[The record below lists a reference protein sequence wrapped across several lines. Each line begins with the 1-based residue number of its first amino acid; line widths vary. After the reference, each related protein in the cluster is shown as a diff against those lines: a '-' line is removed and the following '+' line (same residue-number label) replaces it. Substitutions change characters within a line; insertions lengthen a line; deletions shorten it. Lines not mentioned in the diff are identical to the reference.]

1 MEIKLNKTLWIKI
14 GVALF
19 ACYIAFS
26 SYDYFVYPKGTYYE
40 GVTKMMLLVLLL
52 TFLMNMPKLIKLCI
66 YGFVA
71 FFSVAGFLIRIF
83 SGLM

>member
-1 MEIKLNKTLWIKI
+1 MEVKLNKTLWIKI

-19 ACYIAFS
+19 ACYVAFS
-26 SYDYFVYPKGTYYE
+26 YYDYFINPKGAYYE
-40 GVTKMMLLVLLL
+40 GVTKVMLLVLLL
-52 TFLMNMPKLIKLCI
+52 TFLINLPKLIKLFI

>member
-14 GVALF
+14 GVAFLT
-19 ACYIAFS
+19 CYVAFS
-26 SYDYFVYPKGTYYE
+26 SYDYFVNPK
-40 GVTKMMLLVLLL
+40 VMLLVLLI

>member
-1 MEIKLNKTLWIKI
+1 MEIKLNKTSWFKI
-14 GVALF
+14 GVALL
-19 ACYIAFS
+19 ACYVAFS
-26 SYDYFVYPKGTYYE
+26 SYDYFIDHKGTYYE
-40 GVTKMMLLVLLL
+40 GITKIMLLVLLL
-52 TFLMNMPKLIKLCI
+52 TFLINIPKLIKLCI